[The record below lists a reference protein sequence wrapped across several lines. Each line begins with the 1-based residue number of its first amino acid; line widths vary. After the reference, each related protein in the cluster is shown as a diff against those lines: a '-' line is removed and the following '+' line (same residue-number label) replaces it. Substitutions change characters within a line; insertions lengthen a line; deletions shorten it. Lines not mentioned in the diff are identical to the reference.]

1 MSAPEAVPV
10 KRPAVIFSPLPYA
23 RAQSDR
29 DDIRRGGSPQVWLDG
44 AEHIVMNLATRV
56 RALSK
61 LPCARGQLCAQNFH
75 KKFNDLPRPSRAS
88 R

>member
-61 LPCARGQLCAQNFH
+61 LPCARATTMRS
-75 KKFNDLPRPSRAS
+75 KFSQKI
-88 R
+88 